1 MSAIRLVSG
10 TYSLTF
16 PSNDAGYSLA
26 ITGNDRLL
34 YTAETPCYVFIK
46 KHDAFPASYA
56 SAYLQVTKEGDT
68 AIAYG
73 ETTTGAGSVIAFT
86 DRYRAIEGGTFSL
99 DRHVEVL
106 KAETTLEWG
115 LATKFYVQPAASL
128 TLEDVN
134 CFAPGVWYLKNEYVP
149 QHFMG
154 YQKQIRYHWM
164 YETQYALPM
173 FAMQNPQDGHAI
185 CLSRPRADVT
195 LRDMNTRLQP
205 LLVDESL
212 TMGGL
217 GVSTA
222 DGLSLDYLYPCGKGT
237 TTRPLPSGFA
247 KEPEYLNHF
256 HPLRVGYADTYSVM
270 IDLLQE
276 TDYPTLMQYYW
287 RRIYDRIAEPIVELD
302 NELLYKNC
310 MELLKAETRSY
321 ANNAWG
327 LPFST
332 SLPSCSPMNVAF
344 QMGFVGQQPNIGYQL
359 IRYGILSGDEEAL
372 LKGRG
377 IISFWA
383 STSLSDFGAPRIW
396 YTPGTSCYE
405 DRPFWVRMIGD
416 GLEGILDAY
425 VLLKKQGED
434 HPDWLEYCS
443 QVGNWLC
450 RVQNADG
457 SWYRSYDKQGEMLM
471 DSKANTS
478 NVIRFLV
485 QLHLVTGDEKYRTAA
500 LQAGTWCLMNI
511 TAKLEYRGGTCDN
524 SDILDNE
531 SGIYAMFAYLSL
543 YDLTKEEC
551 WMDALKT
558 AADYTETWTYAW
570 SFPVYVPFPNNPLSK
585 RNISGQSLIATGHS
599 GADVYMAACPYIYYR
614 LYLYT
619 EDPHYLHFARFLHKN
634 SKQCTDYDGSFG
646 YAYPGLCHESSGLFD
661 QTFTGVYH
669 WLPWCT
675 YVQVDPISRML
686 DTFGVYEIDDAEK
699 LDRDWLRQAN
709 DIYTHYAP

>member
-1 MSAIRLVSG
+1 MSIEILVSAD
-10 TYSLTF
+10 YRLTF
-16 PSNDAGYSLA
+16 PYTGTGYGIA
-26 ITGNDRLL
+26 ISKGD
-34 YTAETPCYVFIK
+34 TAVYQADTPCYVFIK
-46 KHDAFPASYA
+46 NYDAYPAVYA
-56 SAYLQVTKEGDT
+56 APYLHIEQNAQGVT
-68 AIAYG
+68 AYG
-73 ETTTGAGSVIAFT
+73 ETSTAAGSLIAFT
-86 DRYRAIEGGTFSL
+86 DQYTASDHGTFAL
-99 DRHVEVL
+99 KRHVEIKTAVSEL
-106 KAETTLEWG
+106 DWG
-115 LATKFYVQPAASL
+115 YATKFYLQPVAALSL
-128 TLEDVN
+128 SDIH

-149 QHFMG
+149 PHFMG

-173 FAMQNPQDGHAI
+173 FAIQNPATGDAV
-185 CLSRPRADVT
+185 CLSRPQADIT

-212 TMGGL
+212 TMGSI

-222 DGLSLDYLYPCGKGT
+222 EGLSIDYIYPCAKGT

-247 KEPEYLNHF
+247 KEPEYLNQF
-256 HPLRVGYADTYSVM
+256 HPMRAGYTAEYDVM
-270 IDLLQE
+270 IDILQE
-276 TDYPTLMQYYW
+276 TDYPSLLQYFW
-287 RRIYDRIAEPIVELD
+287 RRVYDRIQEPIVELD

-310 MELLKAETRSY
+310 MKLLKAETRRY
-321 ANNAWG
+321 QDAWG

-332 SLPSCSPMNVAF
+332 SLPSCSSMNVAF

-359 IRYGILSGDEEAL
+359 LRYGVLEQDAEAL
-372 LKGRG
+372 EKGRG

-396 YTPGTSCYE
+396 YNPGLQLYE
-405 DRPFWVRMIGD
+405 DRPFWIRMIGD

-425 VLLKKQGED
+425 VFLKNHGEE
-434 HPDWLEYCS
+434 HPEWLAYCT
-443 QVGNWLC
+443 QVGQWLV
-450 RVQNADG
+450 RVQNEDG
-457 SWYRSYDKQGEMLM
+457 SWYRSYDQQGQMLM

-485 QLHLVTGDEKYRTAA
+485 QLYLVTQDIIYRDAA
-500 LQAGTWCLMNI
+500 IRAGQWCLDNT
-511 TAKLEYRGGTCDN
+511 TAKMEYRGGTCDN

-531 SGIYAMFAYLSL
+531 SGIYAMFAYLAL
-543 YDLTKEEC
+543 YDLTQEDR
-551 WMDALKT
+551 WLTALKA

-614 LYLYT
+614 LYLLT

-646 YAYPGLCHESSGLFD
+646 YAHAGLCHESSALYD

-675 YVQVDPISRML
+675 YVQVDPISRMV

-699 LDRDWLRQAN
+699 LDREWLKNAN
-709 DIYTHYAP
+709 SIYTHYL